1 MDMGVDLPTNAVAGS
16 VKTSFFDEKIMA
28 YGMLENRKD
37 IFNGNIMIEQD
48 ILRRFLFEE
57 LGVRGEWVNLTASWQ
72 AAKQHQHSSAMVQQL
87 LGQALVAVVMLSAT
101 IKFKGSMILQ
111 AQGDGDIT
119 TLVAQSTD
127 ERKIRGLVRSR
138 GEVTEGSLESM
149 FGQGRLVLTVDSG
162 NAKPY
167 QGVVPLQGEQL
178 ATALESY
185 FEQSEQL
192 NTRLWLF
199 ANDTQATG
207 LLLQELPTQDSDED
221 GWQRIEMLANT
232 ITEKEL
238 LALDCEQLLYRL
250 FHDEKVRLFDAE
262 PVEFECACSRQRI
275 ERTLRAIGRQE
286 LEGILQERGG
296 VEVIC
301 EFCGEHY
308 QFDKIDVETF
318 LLAES
323 VTNNSATLH

>member
-1 MDMGVDLPTNAVAGS
+1 
-16 VKTSFFDEKIMA
+16 
-28 YGMLENRKD
+28 MLENKEY
-37 IFNGNIMIEQD
+37 IFNGNSMTEQD

-72 AAKQHQHSSAMVQQL
+72 ASKQHQHGSAVVQQL

-101 IKFKGSMILQ
+101 IKFKGSLILQ

-127 ERKIRGLVRSR
+127 ERKIRGLVRSH
-138 GEVTEGSLESM
+138 GEVAAGSLESM

-167 QGVVPLQGEQL
+167 QGIVPLQGEQL

-199 ANDTQATG
+199 ANDTQAGG
-207 LLLQELPTQDSDED
+207 LLLQELPSQEGDED

-238 LALDCEQLLYRL
+238 LELDCEQLLYRL

-262 PVEFECACSRQRI
+262 AVEFQCACSRQKI
-275 ERTLRAIGRQE
+275 EQTLRAMGKEE
-286 LEGILQERGG
+286 LEDILEERGG
-296 VEVIC
+296 IEVIC
-301 EFCGEHY
+301 EFCSEHY
-308 QFDKIDVETF
+308 HFDKIDVETF
-318 LLAES
+318 LLEES
-323 VTNNSATLH
+323 VANDSATLH